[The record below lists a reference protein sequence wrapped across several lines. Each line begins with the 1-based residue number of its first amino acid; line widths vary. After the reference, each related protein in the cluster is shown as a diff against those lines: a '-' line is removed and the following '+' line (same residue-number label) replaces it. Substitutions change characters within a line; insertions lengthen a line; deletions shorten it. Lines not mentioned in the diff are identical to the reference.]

1 MIKKNKILIILFT
14 FILLIFFPKIV
25 NAKYLNISAPDSGKP
40 GDTVNVSISTDCTGR
55 FNVSISNGTLNGT
68 NKYWLENSS
77 ATFSVTLGKS
87 GNTTINILPANPV
100 SLNRQDIELANQSK
114 NIKID
119 SNISNGGSSSSNN
132 SGSSNSGNNN
142 SNSGNNSSTS
152 TPKAE
157 LSMITTSPVDFKG
170 FKTASSGPYYV
181 TVENSVTELKV
192 GATSK
197 NGSTYSVK
205 GNTNLQEGTNK
216 ITVTAKNGNSTKEY
230 YIYVTR
236 KTANNEPVIPN
247 QIDEDNKKPEEEKQ
261 LRLNNIIL
269 DDKLNVKLDPNFDS
283 EIFEYTLI
291 LGNEYLDLEEILI
304 KAVANVEG
312 AIITISGNENLIDG
326 ENIIKIVVAQK
337 GYETVTYTIKVIKGP
352 LEQTQEVVSQII
364 DTNKD
369 FLDNSN
375 EILKKKIV
383 ICSLTFLIA
392 LIGIIFIAKQCYET
406 TNNDDYMQEDKSY
419 KYNQNNNQKE
429 FGEDNILKDI
439 YTKNLN
445 YEEPKQDNE
454 YKVNLDELFNSE
466 MNFYEGKTSRRRGK
480 GKHS

>member
-1 MIKKNKILIILFT
+1 
-14 FILLIFFPKIV
+14 
-25 NAKYLNISAPDSGKP
+25 
-40 GDTVNVSISTDCTGR
+40 
-55 FNVSISNGTLNGT
+55 
-68 NKYWLENSS
+68 
-77 ATFSVTLGKS
+77 
-87 GNTTINILPANPV
+87 
-100 SLNRQDIELANQSK
+100 
-114 NIKID
+114 
-119 SNISNGGSSSSNN
+119 
-132 SGSSNSGNNN
+132 
-142 SNSGNNSSTS
+142 
-152 TPKAE
+152 
-157 LSMITTSPVDFKG
+157 MITTSPVDFKG

-352 LEQTQEVVSQII
+352 LEQTQEVV
-364 DTNKD
+364 DR
-369 FLDNSN
+369 
-375 EILKKKIV
+375 
-383 ICSLTFLIA
+383 
-392 LIGIIFIAKQCYET
+392 
-406 TNNDDYMQEDKSY
+406 KS
-419 KYNQNNNQKE
+419 
-429 FGEDNILKDI
+429 
-439 YTKNLN
+439 
-445 YEEPKQDNE
+445 
-454 YKVNLDELFNSE
+454 VV
-466 MNFYEGKTSRRRGK
+466 
-480 GKHS
+480 